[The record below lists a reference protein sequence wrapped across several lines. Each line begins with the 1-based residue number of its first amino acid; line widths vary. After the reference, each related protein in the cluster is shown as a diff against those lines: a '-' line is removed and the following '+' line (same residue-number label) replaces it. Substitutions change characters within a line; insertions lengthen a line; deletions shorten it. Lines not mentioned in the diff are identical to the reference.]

1 MRRGRVLIKEKPGI
15 EGVEAVVAGADIS
28 DLCAGRGASHIIIR
42 QPEDSLK
49 RLSDRSYH
57 SPNKVRPGGFPSGL
71 PLKDFVI
78 LGSTQ
83 REEELREIRF
93 LDKTQWEEVTTFDL
107 FVL

>member
-1 MRRGRVLIKEKPGI
+1 MKPF
-15 EGVEAVVAGADIS
+15 
-28 DLCAGRGASHIIIR
+28 
-42 QPEDSLK
+42 K
-49 RLSDRSYH
+49 YH
-57 SPNKVRPGGFPSGL
+57 SPNKVRPGGLPSGL